1 MSANRPKKSRSPNG
15 EQGRLPAHERLGILS
30 RTLNSSSSIRWI
42 LPAKI
47 RSPVKEDVVFVGAT
61 FVQLHEFQETG
72 QLVNTTAK
80 LDFGTQITDAKVIS
94 ADVEVVPIVD
104 AILKQERDQER
115 FTVHG
120 EPVQHTQP
128 PQILVIITVD
138 NDLIYVYAR
147 EYDDGDVKLAFARR
161 PLLRGAGLP
170 SSECRSIA
178 VESQSRALAIASP
191 SGYFG
196 IFKLRPIDEIKSE
209 IDSWDP
215 QKPGSFRPSEEQ
227 RFIQVDGDILAMS
240 FLRSLESDPDKV
252 ILLLLVYSG
261 EQTQGIHQ
269 YLYSWDTRSPLQT
282 IKPMACSGRRLT
294 ESRLPSMLVPS
305 AQPYSFMIVMDT
317 GLSYYENVHTN
328 DTKRIHCPFVEQTS
342 GSLEWVQW
350 AKPRRHNE
358 YLRKRD
364 DLVLVRE
371 DGMVHYFQIEKA
383 SSVKF
388 SMNCTIG
395 PLGFNV
401 DTAFCMLAGPPDKGG
416 DIIIAGGSMTD
427 GGVFH
432 VSARG
437 SPECTQVIESV
448 CPLRDMILGPSTTVH
463 AGQSTTWSQETPDR
477 LYACCSRGHGSGA
490 LFEIRYGLE
499 AQIGWTM
506 TYPDAALID
515 RIWTLDIPTRNEL
528 LLLGSQSTQ
537 STMVSFDLD
546 TQDLSFTDSETH
558 PGFDYDHP
566 TLAAA
571 VIGVDI
577 IVQVT
582 TGSVNII
589 PTTPDPTPS
598 QITRIEANLHQAAIF
613 EGENI
618 LATVV
623 RRSSG
628 SEIALTAIMTTDSG
642 IAQLAPATSTT
653 LPDTANSLCCL
664 KWGGFLLL
672 VVGTDTGKLLGYMVS
687 PDLTLRVVFQHRVSD
702 LDSSIESSAVT
713 SLVALQRGPDDPVL
727 ILCGLRYG
735 MLLCL
740 EMNKAERRESE
751 LSLRCDD
758 IYRLGSTSVIVTK
771 ETSSSDHA
779 QATSALVLCDSEMR
793 RVTLHS
799 NSLMVDYTVSSLWI
813 TNRSE
818 PSVEPSINA
827 LHRIPNLS
835 SKGDPGGLLVCAT
848 GDDLLFCSL
857 VGQDQGIVRKS
868 PIDGVPRRV
877 LYSEYLQKF
886 VVAFERNHLLTGITL
901 DNTADSISKKRVA
914 HVKNSG
920 HSAPTP
926 RKIQQVGLQL
936 VDPSMTDTDGQGLSV
951 VVTEETNETVNA
963 LIHWAPTDGEH
974 HYEWF
979 VLALEQKE
987 PGFPQ
992 CSGRVVCVNAKSLSK
1007 GTPDSNPKIAF
1018 RSPDRPVTAICAYK
1032 MSSLLIAVGRELH
1045 LHHLDFATRKWK
1057 TLSKHPL
1064 PSYANTIT
1072 CQGSMI
1078 FVATAQ
1084 HSLFVLVERDNK
1096 LFEHKSD
1103 TEARSTRDVVVFD
1116 GTSAMFS
1123 AWNAGST
1130 DLVAFSGFRKD
1141 GNEPYPLFHAT
1152 LPLLV
1157 DNLLLSPS
1165 SGRRHRFYA
1174 GASDGTLF
1182 HLTVLR
1188 ESEWELLHFLEQT
1201 SYMDKKGIKAV
1212 PIRKKDANNE
1222 DVVIRPPP
1230 VKLTDMHVRGDRLL
1244 MMIEDGPYN
1253 LRNVLRGSEM
1263 LNTFNALVTRV
1274 LGETEHPVDAVGVWL
1289 RKLLRYPSRS

>member
-1 MSANRPKKSRSPNG
+1 MSANRAKKSKSPNA
-15 EQGRLPAHERLGILS
+15 EQGRQPAQERLGILS
-30 RTLNSSSSIRWI
+30 RSLNSSSSIRWI

-47 RSPVKEDVVFVGAT
+47 RSPVNEDVVFVGAT

-115 FTVHG
+115 FTVRG

-147 EYDDGDVKLAFARR
+147 EYDDSDVKLVFAKR

-170 SSECRSIA
+170 SSECRYIA
-178 VESQSRALAIASP
+178 VESQSRALAVASP

-196 IFKLRPIDEIKSE
+196 VFKLRPVDEIKSE

-215 QKPGSFRPSEEQ
+215 LKHGSFRPSEE
-227 RFIQVDGDILAMS
+227 VDGDILAMS
-240 FLRSLESDPDKV
+240 FLRSLESDPNKV
-252 ILLLLVYSG
+252 ILVLLVYSG

-282 IKPMACSGRRLT
+282 IKPMSSSGRRLT
-294 ESRLPSMLVPS
+294 ESRLPSMLIPS
-305 AQPYSFMIVMDT
+305 ARPYSFMIVMDT
-317 GLSYYENVHTN
+317 GISYYENVHTN
-328 DTKRIHCPFVEQTS
+328 DTKRIHCPFVDPPS

-364 DLVLVRE
+364 DVVLVRE
-371 DGMVHYFQIEKA
+371 DGLVRYFQIEKA
-383 SSVKF
+383 SSAKF
-388 SMNCTIG
+388 NTNFPIG
-395 PLGFNV
+395 PLGFRV
-401 DTAFCMLAGPPDKGG
+401 DTAFCMLAGPPSKGG

-437 SPECTQVIESV
+437 SPECTQIIESI
-448 CPLRDMILGPSTTVH
+448 CPLRDMILAPSTTVPPTRQ
-463 AGQSTTWSQETPDR
+463 ATPSSQETPDR
-477 LYACCSRGHGSGA
+477 LYACCSRGQGGGA

-515 RIWTLDIPTRNEL
+515 RIWTLDIPSRNEL

-537 STMVSFDLD
+537 TTIVSFELD
-546 TQDLSFTDSETH
+546 TQDLSFTDSESH

-571 VIGVDI
+571 VLGIDT

-582 TGSVNII
+582 TGSINII
-589 PTTPDPTPS
+589 PTTPDPAPS
-598 QITRIEANLHQAAIF
+598 DITRVETKLHQAAIF
-613 EGENI
+613 EGDNI

-628 SEIALTAIMTTDSG
+628 SEIGLTTITTTDSG
-642 IAQLAPATSTT
+642 AARLAPATTTT
-653 LPDTANSLCCL
+653 LPDTANSLCCFE
-664 KWGGFLLL
+664 WRDSRML

-687 PDLTLRVVFQHRVSD
+687 PGLTLEVVFQHEVSD
-702 LDSSIESSAVT
+702 LDSSVESSAVT
-713 SLVALQRGPDDPVL
+713 SLVVLEQRPDDPVL
-727 ILCGLRYG
+727 LLCGLRYG
-735 MLLCL
+735 ILLCL
-740 EMNKAERRESE
+740 EMKMDEMDESE
-751 LSLRCDD
+751 LSVRCDD
-758 IYRLGSTSVIVTK
+758 IYRLGSTSVNVFK
-771 ETSSSDHA
+771 ETLSSYHA
-779 QATSALVLCDSEMR
+779 QATSALILCDSEMR

-799 NSLMVDYTVSSLWI
+799 NSVVVDYTVSSLWI

-827 LHRIPNLS
+827 LHRIPRLS

-848 GDDLLFCSL
+848 EDDLLFCSL
-857 VGQDQGIVRKS
+857 VAQDQGVVRKS

-877 LYSEYLQKF
+877 LYSDYLQKF
-886 VVAFERNHLLTGITL
+886 VVAFERTHLLTGISI
-901 DNTADSISKKRVA
+901 DNSADGTSRKRVA
-914 HVKNSG
+914 HVKNGG
-920 HSAPTP
+920 HSASTP

-936 VDPSMTDTDGQGLSV
+936 VDPSMKDMDGQGLSV
-951 VVTEETNETVNA
+951 IVTEETNETVNA

-987 PGFPQ
+987 SGFPQ

-1084 HSLFVLVERDNK
+1084 HSLFVLVERENK

-1174 GASDGTLF
+1174 SASDGTLF

-1188 ESEWELLHFLEQT
+1188 QTEWELLHFLEQT
-1201 SYMDKKGIKAV
+1201 SYLDKKGIKAL

-1222 DVVIRPPP
+1222 DIVIRPPA
-1230 VKLTDMHVRGDRLL
+1230 VKLSDMHVRGDRLL
-1244 MMIEDGPYN
+1244 MMIEEGPYN
-1253 LRNVLRGSEM
+1253 LRNVLKGSEM
-1263 LNTFNALVTRV
+1263 LDAFNALVKKV
-1274 LGETEHPVDAVGVWL
+1274 LGETEYPVDAVGVWL
-1289 RKLLRYPSRS
+1289 RRLLRYPSRS